1 MHGVLDYREYLGTII
16 RGAISNY
23 PELMMNQE
31 PSANKPLKPS
41 ANIWIMLFFL
51 ILALQL
57 IYYSTSQSQSET
69 LTYNQFKNRIAQNML
84 KEIWIDED
92 QAFASLKAGLGEKEK
107 YIKTTLPPFKDDT
120 FLELLEKNR
129 VDIHVKSQKESKFW
143 SSLLMMLP
151 FLLFLGFI
159 LYSVY
164 NFRKQMGGIG
174 GGGGVFDFMR
184 TTAKQYDRERVAVT
198 FDDVAGSENAK
209 MELYEVVDFLKNPK
223 KYEEIGAKIP
233 RGILLTGAPGTGKTL
248 LAKAVA
254 GEAEVP
260 FFSIS
265 GSEFVEMFVG
275 VGAARVRD
283 LFKKAKSEAP
293 AIIFIDEIDSVGR
306 ARGAGVGG
314 GHDEKEQTLNQILA
328 EMDGFDTDEKVVVI
342 AATNRPDILD
352 YALLRPGRFDRKIT
366 LVLPDIEAR
375 KKILKIHM
383 AKVRQDET
391 IDLEKIAKMS
401 TGFSGADLA
410 NLVNEAAMHAA
421 REGKKR
427 VSQDDLFYA
436 RDRIIMGVEQEFV
449 LDEKEKR
456 RVAIHESGH
465 ALAALLLEHADPI
478 EKVSI
483 VPRGQALGMT
493 EQLPLKDIRNFPKAY
508 LLDKIGVMLGGR
520 VAELTL
526 LGDLSSGAAND
537 LQEATS
543 LATHMVS
550 QWGMSDLLG
559 PVYYHKGEEHVF
571 LGREMALPRD
581 FSEATAK
588 LIDDEVRKIIG
599 DKEQEMLALFKTHQK
614 EIIALSDKLAEQE
627 ILYADEIRA
636 ITGL

>member
-1 MHGVLDYREYLGTII
+1 MI
-16 RGAISNY
+16 RSQKEETMNDQPTPNRPRKPFSN
-23 PELMMNQE
+23 L
-31 PSANKPLKPS
+31 
-41 ANIWIMLFFL
+41 WIMLFFL
-51 ILALQL
+51 ILTLQL
-57 IYYSTSQSQSET
+57 FYYIGSQGQSET
-69 LTYNQFKNRIAQNML
+69 LSYNQFKSRVAQNMV

-92 QAFASLKAGLGEKEK
+92 LARASLKVEVGQKAE
-107 YIKTTLPPFKDDT
+107 YIKTTLPPFADDR
-120 FLELLEKNR
+120 FLELLEKNG

-143 SSLLMMLP
+143 GSLLMMLP
-151 FLLFLGFI
+151 FMLIVGFI
-159 LYSVY
+159 LYSIY
-164 NFRKQMGGIG
+164 NFRKQLGGMGGEG
-174 GGGGVFDFMR
+174 NVFDFMR
-184 TTAKQYDRERVAVT
+184 TTAKQYDKEKVAVT
-198 FDDVAGSENAK
+198 FDDVAGAESAK
-209 MELYEVVDFLKNPK
+209 IELYEVVDFLKNPQ
-223 KYEEIGAKIP
+223 KYETIGAKIP

-254 GEAEVP
+254 GEAGVP

-293 AIIFIDEIDSVGR
+293 AIIFIDELDSVGR
-306 ARGAGVGG
+306 ARGAGIGG

-328 EMDGFDTDEKVVVI
+328 EMDGFETDEKVVVI

-366 LVLPDIEAR
+366 LVLPDIDAR
-375 KKILKIHM
+375 KKILDIHM

-401 TGFSGADLA
+401 IGFSGADLA

-421 REGKKR
+421 REDKAS
-427 VSQDDLFYA
+427 VSQNDLLYA

-449 LDEKEKR
+449 LDEKEKK

-493 EQLPLKDIRNFPKAY
+493 EQLPLKDIRNFPQAY

-537 LQEATS
+537 LKEATS

-550 QWGMSDLLG
+550 QWGMSEKLG
-559 PVYYHKGEEHVF
+559 AVYYQKGEEHVF
-571 LGREMALPRD
+571 LGREMALPKD
-581 FSEATAK
+581 FSEETAK
-588 LIDDEVRKIIG
+588 LIDEEVRKIISE
-599 DKEQEMLALFKTHQK
+599 KEKKMLELFNAHTKDIVAISEKLIEK
-614 EIIALSDKLAEQE
+614 EVI
-627 ILYADEIRA
+627 YADEIRA
-636 ITGL
+636 LLEC